1 MKAIETNIFVKSPG
15 RAVVDL
21 RLPPEIKQGCYRA
34 VVIIEEYP
42 VKKRSTKKGIRFPT
56 FDSEPI
62 DPKNTFRREGLYG
75 DDER

>member
-1 MKAIETNIFVKSPG
+1 MKAIEINIFVKSSG

-21 RLPPEIKQGCYRA
+21 RLPPEIKQGRYRA

-42 VKKRSTKKGIRFPT
+42 VSKKRKKKAIRFPA

-62 DPKNTFRREGLYG
+62 DRPEKHFQA
-75 DDER
+75 